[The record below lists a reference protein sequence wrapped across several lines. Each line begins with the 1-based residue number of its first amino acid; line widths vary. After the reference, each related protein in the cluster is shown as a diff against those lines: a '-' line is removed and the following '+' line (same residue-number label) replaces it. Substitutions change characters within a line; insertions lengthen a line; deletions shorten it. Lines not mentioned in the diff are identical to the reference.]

1 MTATELHDL
10 LEQEPFEPFR
20 VRLSSGD
27 AYEIRNPGLAV
38 VMRSR
43 LFVASPRSDRWTLIP
58 FLHIA
63 AVETLGNGHLRR
75 APRHKQRE

>member
-1 MTATELHDL
+1 MSSEELREF
-10 LEQEPFEPFR
+10 LEREPFSPFR

-27 AYEIRNPGLAV
+27 AYEIRNPDLTV

-43 LFVASPRSDRWTLIP
+43 LFVAEPGTNRYTLIP

-63 AVETLGNGHLRR
+63 AVETIGNGASRR
-75 APRHKQRE
+75 PSRRKPRE